1 PHEVHFDFR
10 GKPLPPELILTPA
23 GSERF
28 VKSEPEG
35 LRITLPKDRS
45 DLSPVAV
52 GTRSGIKGDF
62 EITATLEILQANRPR
77 DRFGGGAT
85 LFINKVDPAVEGAG
99 IGRLLRASGEEVV
112 YWDRSTGRK
121 AEELQFDADFRA
133 WPDRELRLRLKR
145 TGAQLSYL
153 LG

>member
-1 PHEVHFDFR
+1 MSRAMSRFSHRASLPGYLWVSVSFCLNLAFRAVTFAQQPAEDRKYPHEVHFDFR

-62 EITATLEILQANRPR
+62 
-77 DRFGGGAT
+77 
-85 LFINKVDPAVEGAG
+85 
-99 IGRLLRASGEEVV
+99 
-112 YWDRSTGRK
+112 
-121 AEELQFDADFRA
+121 
-133 WPDRELRLRLKR
+133 
-145 TGAQLSYL
+145 
-153 LG
+153 